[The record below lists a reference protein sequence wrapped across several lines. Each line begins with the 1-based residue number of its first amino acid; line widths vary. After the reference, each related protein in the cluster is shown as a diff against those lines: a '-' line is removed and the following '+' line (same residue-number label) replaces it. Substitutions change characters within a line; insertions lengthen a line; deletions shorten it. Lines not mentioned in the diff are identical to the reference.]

1 MTVQKN
7 CHSETTQQ
15 IEQTFF
21 LKPPATRMV
30 PRIGGFVCATLLCAA
45 PLFVSGYA
53 VTLAVEVM
61 IAGVFA
67 SGINLLIG
75 YTGLVSLG
83 QAMFIGFG
91 GYGIA
96 IGTALLGFPLW
107 VSTPATLVVVALV
120 AAVIGAVCTRT
131 RGVEFLLITL
141 AFSQMFY
148 GAAIKL
154 RWTNGSDGMSGIPRP
169 DLSQFGLSAD
179 SPTVFYYYVLAVSL
193 AALFALWRI
202 VNSPFGSVLVGIREN
217 ERRVMAMGYSVTSY
231 KIASFSL
238 SAVLCAVA
246 GILQAQYIY
255 FVNPD
260 SMSWQVSGEGVLMV
274 IIGGASVIFGPFI
287 GAVVF
292 VLVKQGLS
300 MITAEYNLFFGIFF
314 MLVVAFF
321 RGGLLGFITDFMS
334 KRR

>member
-1 MTVQKN
+1 MTAKN
-7 CHSETTQQ
+7 CCKMVASPELSRA
-15 IEQTFF
+15 ISP
-21 LKPPATRMV
+21 KPVRSRPLTW
-30 PRIGGFVCATLLCAA
+30 IGGIAGAALLSAA

-83 QAMFIGFG
+83 QAMFLGFG

-107 VSTPATLVVVALV
+107 VSAPMTLVVVALV
-120 AAVIGAVCTRT
+120 AAAIGAVCTRT

-141 AFSQMFY
+141 AFCQMFY

-169 DLSQFGLSAD
+169 DLSSLGVSSD
-179 SPTVFYYYVLAVSL
+179 SPAVFYYYVLAVSL
-193 AALFALWRI
+193 ASLFALWRI

-217 ERRVMAMGYSVTSY
+217 ERRVMAMGYSVSAY

-238 SAVLCAVA
+238 SAVFCAVA
-246 GILQAQYIY
+246 GILQSQYTY

-287 GAVVF
+287 GAGVF

-300 MITAEYNLFFGIFF
+300 MITEEYNMFFGIFF

-321 RGGLLGFITDFMS
+321 RGGLLGFVSNLIG

>member
-1 MTVQKN
+1 M
-7 CHSETTQQ
+7 
-15 IEQTFF
+15 
-21 LKPPATRMV
+21 
-30 PRIGGFVCATLLCAA
+30 
-45 PLFVSGYA
+45 
-53 VTLAVEVM
+53 TLAVEVM

-83 QAMFIGFG
+83 QAMFLGLG

-96 IGTALLGFPLW
+96 VGTALLGWPLW
-107 VSTPATLVVVALV
+107 VSAPITLVVVAMI
-120 AAVIGAVCTRT
+120 AAAIGAICTRT

-169 DLSQFGLSAD
+169 DLSQLGLSAH
-179 SPTVFYYYVLAVSL
+179 SPVVFYYYILTVSALAL
-193 AALFALWRI
+193 LLLWRI
-202 VNSPFGSVLVGIREN
+202 VNSPFGSVLIGIREN
-217 ERRVMAMGYSVTSY
+217 ERRVMSMGYAVANY
-231 KIASFSL
+231 KIGAFAL
-238 SAVLCAVA
+238 SAVICAVA
-246 GILQAQYIY
+246 GILQAQYTY

-274 IIGGASVIFGPFI
+274 IIGGANVILGPFM
-287 GAVVF
+287 GAAVF
-292 VLVKQGLS
+292 VVVKQALS
-300 MITAEYNLFFGIFF
+300 LITDEYNLFFGIFF

-321 RGGLLGFITDFMS
+321 RGGILGTLRTLIG
-334 KRR
+334 KWR

>member
-1 MTVQKN
+1 MSTEATCRKN
-7 CHSETTQQ
+7 AAREAMRFSAPIGSRRQ
-15 IEQTFF
+15 
-21 LKPPATRMV
+21 PATV
-30 PRIGGFVCATLLCAA
+30 LCLGASFLVVL
-45 PLFVSGYA
+45 PVFSSGYIM
-53 VTLAVEVM
+53 TLAVEAM

-83 QAMFIGFG
+83 QAMFLGLG

-96 IGTALLGFPLW
+96 IGTALLGWPLW
-107 VSTPATLVVVALV
+107 ISVPVTLVVVVML
-120 AAVIGAVCTRT
+120 AAVVGVICTRT

-141 AFSQMFY
+141 AFCQMFY

-169 DLSQFGLSAD
+169 DLSQLALSAD
-179 SPTVFYYYVLAVSL
+179 SPVVFYYYILTVSVLAFVL
-193 AALFALWRI
+193 LWRV

-217 ERRVMAMGYSVTSY
+217 ERRIISMGYAVANY
-231 KIASFSL
+231 KIGAFVL
-238 SAVLCAVA
+238 SAVICAVA
-246 GILQAQYIY
+246 GILQSQYTY

-274 IIGGASVIFGPFI
+274 IMGGTQVIFGPFV
-287 GAVVF
+287 GAAVF
-292 VLVKQGLS
+292 VVAKQALSLV
-300 MITAEYNLFFGIFF
+300 TDEYNLFFGIFF

-321 RGGLLGFITDFMS
+321 RGGILGTLKTLLG
-334 KRR
+334 KWQ

>member
-1 MTVQKN
+1 MSAESLCRKDREFQPLKL
-7 CHSETTQQ
+7 S
-15 IEQTFF
+15 TF
-21 LKPPATRMV
+21 PDSRRASAAR
-30 PRIGGFVCATLLCAA
+30 FVLTGAAICALPSFA
-45 PLFVSGYA
+45 SGYA
-53 VTLAVEVM
+53 MTLAVEVM

-83 QAMFIGFG
+83 QAMFLGLG

-96 IGTALLGFPLW
+96 VGTALLGWPLW
-107 VSTPATLVVVALV
+107 VSAAITLVVVAMI
-120 AAVIGAVCTRT
+120 AAAIGAICTRT

-169 DLSQFGLSAD
+169 DLSQLGLSAHG
-179 SPTVFYYYVLAVSL
+179 PVVFYYYILTVSALAL
-193 AALFALWRI
+193 LLLWRI
-202 VNSPFGSVLVGIREN
+202 VNSPFGSVLIGIREN
-217 ERRVMAMGYSVTSY
+217 ERRVMSMGYAVAHY
-231 KIASFSL
+231 KIGAFAL
-238 SAVLCAVA
+238 SAVICAVA
-246 GILQAQYIY
+246 GILQAQYTY

-274 IIGGASVIFGPFI
+274 IIGGANVILGPFV
-287 GAVVF
+287 GAAVF
-292 VLVKQGLS
+292 VVVKQALS
-300 MITAEYNLFFGIFF
+300 LITDEYNLFFGIFF

-321 RGGLLGFITDFMS
+321 RGGILGTLRTLIG
-334 KRR
+334 KWR